1 IYMVI
6 LVLQYES
13 AFKSQK
19 LQNWTLPK
27 QYKDVSTFSVEGHT
41 AFIATDRGHLLP
53 GLKKVWLSRAGVWS
67 SFQGTWDLPNRILP
81 SSINPTARSHE
92 GQERLRNWA
101 QNNAGPGTGRRLEPE
116 PRGSSRTSQQEVS
129 PTYVP
134 GPLTSPAAQNQS
146 SSQQCH
152 TPERLASQQSHSHLS
167 P

>member
-1 IYMVI
+1 MRRGSTEQCVAMSSSY
-6 LVLQYES
+6 S
-13 AFKSQK
+13 ANQRPSA
-19 LQNWTLPK
+19 
-27 QYKDVSTFSVEGHT
+27 VEGHT

-53 GLKKVWLSRAGVWS
+53 GLKKRAGVWS

-116 PRGSSRTSQQEVS
+116 PRGSSRTSQQEVI
-129 PTYVP
+129 TEMETVQDQLDEDVP